1 MPTYATAGA
10 LSTAMPGVSFT
21 GLTASADA
29 CIERAEARI
38 DSVLVRRYDLSQSY
52 FQTSTATPP
61 VVQSWAIMMGAGYL
75 WQEVSR
81 GGAGKEAMKRGA
93 DLIKGVMD
101 DLKLL
106 SDHELDLVNSSGAL
120 IPDMS
125 NGSTRVLCN
134 NTNYPPTFNQGEET
148 SWKVSSEKLEDIA
161 DEQDE

>member
-38 DSVLVRRYDLSQSY
+38 DSVLARRYDLSQAY

-61 VVQSWAIMMGAGYL
+61 VVQSWAIQMGAGYL

-81 GGAGKEAMKRGA
+81 GGAGKEAMKRGET
-93 DLIKGVMD
+93 LIKGVVD

-106 SDHELDLVNSSGAL
+106 SEHKLDLVNSSGAL

-125 NGSTRVLCN
+125 NGSTRVLSS
-134 NTNYPPTFNQGEET
+134 TKDYKPTFNEGNELR
-148 SWKVSSEKLEDIA
+148 WKVSSQKRQDII
-161 DEQDE
+161 DDVD